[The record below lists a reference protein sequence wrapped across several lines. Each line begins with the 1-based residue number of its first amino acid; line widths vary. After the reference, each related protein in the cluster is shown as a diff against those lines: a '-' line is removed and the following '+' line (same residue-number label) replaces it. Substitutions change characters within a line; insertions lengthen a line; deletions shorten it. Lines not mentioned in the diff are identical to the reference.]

1 MKTADFP
8 YQYSYRRFP
17 TREVMIGNIS
27 IGAANPI
34 RIQSMVNTPPED
46 INATVRQIIGLSEA
60 GCELVRLTVPSVSDA
75 HNLKKVKRG
84 LALAGVQVPLVADV
98 HFNPRI
104 AEIAAEI
111 VEKVRINP
119 GNYRKP
125 GSLNPERWDASARQR
140 ALEETEELLLPL
152 MDVCR
157 KNRTAIRIGSNHGS
171 LSPRIME
178 QFGDTPHGMV
188 EAAMEFVRIFSRHDF
203 HDMVISMKSS
213 NVRVMVQAYRLLVSA
228 MSNDGLNYP
237 LHLGVTEAGFGTEGR
252 IKSAA
257 GIGLLLDEGI
267 GDTIRV
273 SLTEDPVEEIPVAK
287 MLIKRYSTFTLDE
300 SPHKE
305 IVIPYDPHSYK
316 RRESI
321 ELAAIGNLSIPVVI
335 GTEPSDAEDER
346 PDFIVA
352 GSNRDS
358 GIVWSK
364 STEVHIP
371 VISAREINAGIISGM
386 ATVALLLP
394 EDPDD
399 QLISELSKVKNVIL
413 VLQTGLLKHTGSLK
427 AWIALFE
434 KFNIR
439 LPVVLKI
446 NCEKADYQDVII
458 NAPVVASA
466 LLIDGLA
473 DGLWIDSPA
482 GSEPNRTAY
491 QILQATRARITT
503 TEYISCPSCGRTRF
517 DIQDAVRMIRKK
529 TEHLTGL
536 KIAVMGCIVNGPGEM
551 ADADYGYVGAGN
563 GTVTLY
569 KGKEAVMKS
578 ISEDIAVEALK
589 DLIKRSGDWKEP
601 L

>member
-1 MKTADFP
+1 MKPADFP

-17 TREVMIGNIS
+17 TREVQIGNVTV
-27 IGAANPI
+27 GGTNPI

-46 INATVRQIIGLSEA
+46 IGATVRQITELSEA
-60 GCELVRLTVPSVSDA
+60 GCEIVRLTVPSVSDA
-75 HNLKKVKRG
+75 HNLEKVKRG
-84 LALAGVQVPLVADV
+84 LTHAGVRVPLVADV

-125 GSLNPERWDASARQR
+125 GSMLPERWDASARQR
-140 ALEETEELLLPL
+140 ALAETEGLLISL
-152 MDVCR
+152 MEVCSE
-157 KNRTAIRIGSNHGS
+157 NGTAIRIGSNHGS
-171 LSPRIME
+171 LSPRIMD
-178 QFGDTPHGMV
+178 QYGDTPHGMV
-188 EAAMEFVRIFSRHDF
+188 EAAMEFVRIFSRKGF
-203 HDMVISMKSS
+203 HDLVISMKSS

-228 MSNDGLNYP
+228 MVNEGFSYP

-287 MLIKRYSTFTLDE
+287 MLIKRYGTFTLDE

-305 IVIPYDPHSYK
+305 MVMPYDPHSYK

-321 ELAAIGNLSIPVVI
+321 ELAGIGNLSIPVVI
-335 GTEPSDAEDER
+335 GHEPSDAEDEK

-358 GIVWSK
+358 GIVWTK
-364 STEVHIP
+364 STGEHIP
-371 VISAREINAGIISGM
+371 VFSARELQTGKIPGET
-386 ATVALLLP
+386 TVALILP
-394 EDPDD
+394 ADPDEE
-399 QLISELSKVKNVIL
+399 LASGLSKVKNVIP
-413 VLQTGLLKHTGSLK
+413 VLQAGLSKHTGPLK
-427 AWIALFE
+427 AWMAMFE
-434 KFNIR
+434 NFNIR

-446 NCEKADYQDVII
+446 NCEGADYQDVII
-458 NAPVVASA
+458 NASVVASA

-491 QILQATRARITT
+491 RILQATRARITT

-517 DIQDAVRMIRKK
+517 DIQDAVRRIRGK

-569 KGKEAVMKS
+569 KGKEAVVRS
-578 ISEDIAVEALK
+578 VREDMAVDALTE
-589 DLIKRSGDWKEP
+589 LIKKSGDWKEP
-601 L
+601 I